1 MKAGK
6 ILSLIGALGFGGL
19 LIYGLATNTF
29 TSEGSI
35 LLSLLW
41 GQISLIDVYI
51 MFFIFA
57 FWVIYRE
64 RSAWISA
71 IWFILIMLL
80 GSFAACLYLFIAF
93 QASGGDW
100 KRFWKGKRSDFNG

>member
-1 MKAGK
+1 MRTGK
-6 ILSLIGALGFGGL
+6 IISMIGALGFGGL
-19 LIYGLATNTF
+19 LVYGLVTNTF
-29 TSEGSI
+29 TSQGSI

-51 MFFIFA
+51 MFLIFS

-64 RSAWISA
+64 KSSWRSA

-80 GSFAACLYLFIAF
+80 GSFTACLYLFVAF
-93 QASGGDW
+93 HTSRGSWKKFWQGNRGDIN
-100 KRFWKGKRSDFNG
+100 D

>member
-1 MKAGK
+1 MKTGK
-6 ILSLIGALGFGGL
+6 ILSAIGAVGFGGL
-19 LIYGLATNTF
+19 LVYGFITNTF
-29 TSEGSI
+29 MSEGSI
-35 LLSLLW
+35 LLALLW

-64 RSAWISA
+64 KSAWRSL
-71 IWFILIMLL
+71 IWFILIMVL

-93 QASGGDW
+93 QTSSGDW
-100 KRFWKGKRSDFNG
+100 KRFWMGKRS

>member
-1 MKAGK
+1 MKTGK
-6 ILSLIGALGFGGL
+6 VLSLIGAIGFGGL

-29 TSEGSI
+29 FSEGSI

-51 MFFIFA
+51 MFLIFA

-64 RSAWISA
+64 RSAWRSV
-71 IWFILIMLL
+71 IWFILIMVL
-80 GSFAACLYLFIAF
+80 GSFTACLYIFIAL
-93 QASGGDW
+93 QNSKGDW
-100 KRFWKGKRSDFNG
+100 KKFWLGRRGD